1 MKTFFSLI
9 GLGPLPPPIIRIGW
23 TLVIFCDRI
32 SDLKAR
38 NIFLSRNALLA
49 IGLEPPY
56 HCLAKPNPD
65 LTLSKYAII
74 IVYNK
79 GEEMSN
85 YTNWEYYKKYGDL
98 VDDQH
103 TAQKIGDKWMKANPE
118 NTGETIK
125 LIIRIGNDLIDGK
138 ISTGHTD
145 VINIDEHDIKNA
157 ADFKVNRGSLKQ
169 ALKAVALIYKQKGW
183 EAHRRYSNSYYYLT
197 LKLPRK
203 MRI

>member
-1 MKTFFSLI
+1 
-9 GLGPLPPPIIRIGW
+9 
-23 TLVIFCDRI
+23 
-32 SDLKAR
+32 
-38 NIFLSRNALLA
+38 
-49 IGLEPPY
+49 
-56 HCLAKPNPD
+56 
-65 LTLSKYAII
+65 
-74 IVYNK
+74 
-79 GEEMSN
+79 MSN